1 MEGAIEGGLILK
13 GSHLKFAICSAFY
26 IQGAEGIEDV
36 QRNVFDLKFKGFF
49 RIRADF
55 SLQT

>member
-36 QRNVFDLKFKGFF
+36 QRNVFDL
-49 RIRADF
+49 
-55 SLQT
+55 